1 MFYLEVVCFVASS
14 SNILELEDRFELHV
28 LLTSIIVEY
37 RTVVKALLIT
47 V

>member
-1 MFYLEVVCFVASS
+1 MFYLEVVCFVASP
-14 SNILELEDRFELHV
+14 SNILELEDRLELHV
-28 LLTSIIVEY
+28 LLASIIVEY